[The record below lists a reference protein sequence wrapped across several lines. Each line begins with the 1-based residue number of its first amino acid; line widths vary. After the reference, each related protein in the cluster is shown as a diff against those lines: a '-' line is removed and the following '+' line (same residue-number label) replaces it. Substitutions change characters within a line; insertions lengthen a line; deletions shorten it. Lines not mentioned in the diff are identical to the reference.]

1 MNSGIFSAEEFRRR
15 ALQQAEPG
23 QIAHWNT
30 HADYRMNPGMT
41 DYLSGLN
48 LRDAA
53 VLIPVVDDEAETRVI
68 LTQRTAAM
76 RKHSGQIAFPGG
88 AVDVE
93 DGSAVIAALREAE
106 EEIGLDRS
114 FVEPIARLPDYSTAT
129 GFRIA
134 PVLATVR
141 PGFEIKPNPDE
152 VDDVF
157 EVPLSFLMDEAN
169 HKIESRPY
177 AGQIRY
183 YHAIYYKD
191 RRIWGVT
198 AGILRTLYERLYAW

>member
-1 MNSGIFSAEEFRRR
+1 MTSNIFSVEEFRRR
-15 ALQQAEPG
+15 ALHQAEPG
-23 QIAHWNT
+23 QFAQWDM
-30 HADYRMNPGMT
+30 HADYRMNPGIT
-41 DYLSGLN
+41 DYLSSLK

-53 VLIPVVDDEAETRVI
+53 VLIPIVDDDAEARVI

-88 AVDVE
+88 AIDAE
-93 DGSAVIAALREAE
+93 DGSAEIAAMREAE

-129 GFRIA
+129 GFKIS

-141 PGFEIKPNPDE
+141 PGFEIKLNPDE

-157 EVPLSFLMDEAN
+157 EVPLSFLMDEGN

-177 AGQIRY
+177 EGQIRY